1 MDVYGGCPLEIIMS
15 RIMSRRDVKFGVM
28 ASLAATV
35 LYSIFANTYL
45 ALVSITRSTTTDLAF
60 QGRNNIQSSTYK
72 EYLPA
77 SSEKYVRDHA
87 LQLGY
92 DNEQAPAHTC
102 SIWTDDTNVTV
113 PTSIHDDLTAFRQ
126 ELVEYNRLVKA
137 FQPISDLRKQL
148 ALDES
153 NIDQVCQQVDMDMK
167 ALFSSQ
173 QLSMGTSGLME
184 PLLPP
189 FRHSDF
195 CFKGTR
201 SALMDL
207 SFLVHDF
214 GAMCRKLKHNSRTVL
229 IDMGA
234 SLDFHFHGTEN
245 PITAAPPAIYLTE
258 LYRQFGFSFD
268 HIYAHEVTLTHPQH
282 VFQNV
287 PDHMRAA
294 YHWMNVGVDA
304 DPTSSL
310 NPFKMLLENFNE
322 DDFIVVKL
330 DIDTG
335 SIENPLA
342 QQLLH
347 NTALHGLVD
356 QFYFEHHVMLG
367 ELAPNWGDTMQGSVQ
382 SSLELFI
389 GLREAGVAAHS
400 WV

>member
-1 MDVYGGCPLEIIMS
+1 M
-15 RIMSRRDVKFGVM
+15 RRRDVQFGLL

-35 LYSIFANTYL
+35 LYSMFADISR
-45 ALVSITRSTTTDLAF
+45 ALTFTTTDLF
-60 QGRNNIQSSTYK
+60 QGSKNIKSTYK

-87 LQLGY
+87 LRLGY
-92 DNEQAPAHTC
+92 DNEKASVHTC
-102 SIWTDDTNVTV
+102 SIWTDATNVTV
-113 PTSIHDDLTAFRQ
+113 PTYMHDDLAAFRQ
-126 ELVEYNRLVKA
+126 ELIEYNRLVKE
-137 FQPISDLRKQL
+137 FQPISDLRSQM
-148 ALDES
+148 ATDES

-167 ALFSSQ
+167 ALFPSQ

-195 CFKGTR
+195 CFEHTR
-201 SALMDL
+201 NAMMDL

-214 GAMCRKLKHNSRTVL
+214 GAMCRKLKHNSRTIL

-234 SLDFHFHGTEN
+234 SLNFHGAQN
-245 PITAAPPAIYLTE
+245 PSTTAPPAVYLTE

-268 HIYAHEVTLTHPQH
+268 HIYAHEVTLQHPEF
-282 VFQNV
+282 VFQLV
-287 PDHMRAA
+287 PDHMRAS
-294 YHWMNVGVDA
+294 YHWINVGVDA

-330 DIDTG
+330 DIDTV

-367 ELAPNWGDTMQGSVQ
+367 ELAPSWKTTMQGSVQ